1 MKKESEIVH
10 FECINPKC
18 NYIVEVKKDL
28 LEDAEFKKKSSE
40 VTLIEVTCPKCSGF
54 GFKQV
59 SEEKELEIEK
69 KIKEAELEIKKE
81 KIKEAELEKKKK
93 EAKKHEE
100 YIEKADEV
108 VEYIIKEEKKVFEDL
123 SKKLMNKEI
132 TPQRFIALFYNIS
145 CKIIASRKKEYL
157 PDWFS
162 ERKKILDMGQNV
174 LDLYNLEEDQEEI
187 IEGYNVQEDKIYTA
201 YSEIYKDRDVVSDFY
216 YKDEDVQKEILEAKR
231 LKDQEAINKLQSETK
246 LLEYMR
252 NLEKKAQEREEK
264 TVTRITDRTNQKLG
278 ESFSESLKKDV
289 KKL

>member
-18 NYIVEVKKDL
+18 DYIFEVKKDL
-28 LEDAEFKKKSSE
+28 LEDDEFEEKLS
-40 VTLIEVTCPKCSGF
+40 EVTCPKCSGF

-59 SEEKELEIEK
+59 SEEKELEI
-69 KIKEAELEIKKE
+69 KKE
-81 KIKEAELEKKKK
+81 KIKKAELKKKKK

-108 VEYIIKEEKKVFEDL
+108 VEYIIKEEKKVFNDL

-174 LDLYNLEEDQEEI
+174 LDLYNLKEDQEEI

-201 YSEIYKDRDVVSDFY
+201 YSEIYKD
-216 YKDEDVQKEILEAKR
+216 KDEVINLYYNEEDMQKEILDSK
-231 LKDQEAINKLQSETK
+231 KIKNQEAINELQSETK

-252 NLEKKAQEREEK
+252 KLEKEAQEREEK
-264 TVTRITDRTNQKLG
+264 TVAKITDKTNQKL
-278 ESFSESLKKDV
+278 EKSFSESLKKDV